1 MNIFISII
9 EEAYISS
16 KTRDKNHWIYSY
28 LKVDPQF
35 VDIQS
40 GENKKLDKLED
51 YDKKIQEFE
60 DFESKENKNTNFGKD
75 NLDLKQ
81 PLYKKEYKNVKKL
94 INKNQ
99 VIKDIM
105 NLDKNEHEIESKN
118 NDEIKEVNINDL
130 DETKKEINERFKI
143 IDSAF
148 DQVSEIII
156 DINKSKNN
164 STQEFKETVNKN
176 FNYLNEKLKEMMNS
190 WVENEK

>member
-60 DFESKENKNTNFGKD
+60 DFESKENKNTNFDKD

-176 FNYLNEKLKEMMNS
+176 FSYLNEKLKEMMNS

>member
-176 FNYLNEKLKEMMNS
+176 FSYLNEKLKEMMNS

>member
-60 DFESKENKNTNFGKD
+60 DFESKENRNTSFGKD

-81 PLYKKEYKNVKKL
+81 PLFKKEYKNVKKL

-105 NLDKNEHEIESKN
+105 NLDKNENEIESKN
-118 NDEIKEVNINDL
+118 DDEIKEVNINDL

-176 FNYLNEKLKEMMNS
+176 FSYLNEKLKEMMNS

>member
-60 DFESKENKNTNFGKD
+60 DFESKENKNTNFDKD